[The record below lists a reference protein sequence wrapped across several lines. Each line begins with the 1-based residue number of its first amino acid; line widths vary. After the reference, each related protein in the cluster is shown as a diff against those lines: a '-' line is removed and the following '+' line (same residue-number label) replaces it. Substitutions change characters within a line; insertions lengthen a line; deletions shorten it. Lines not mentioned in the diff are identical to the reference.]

1 MKPAP
6 PLRALWFE
14 QVKPAPPLRAL
25 WFEQVKPVPP
35 LRALWFEQVKP
46 APPLR
51 AEIGLNRS
59 VVGAQGWPEFHVVGG
74 WRAQGWPEFHPAA
87 GCARAAARQGTL
99 TLQHSARATPH
110 EKTPCDATRQ
120 ETAQHGKKPCNT
132 RGAEPPGSA
141 PRRMRQDR

>member
-25 WFEQVKPVPP
+25 WFEQVKP
-35 LRALWFEQVKP
+35 
-46 APPLR
+46 APPLH
-51 AEIGLNRS
+51 AEIGLNRG
-59 VVGAQGWPEFHVVGG
+59 VVGVQGWCGFHAGDDICRGG
-74 WRAQGWPEFHPAA
+74 LGLIPRRDEPAPLHTENTL
-87 GCARAAARQGTL
+87 RRNAAR
-99 TLQHSARATPH
+99 
-110 EKTPCDATRQ
+110 CDATRQ
-120 ETAQHGKKPCNT
+120 ETAQHGKKPRNT